1 MAARNQENL
10 SEFSDMFTILIV
22 EDDKA
27 IIEMLSVSL
36 QAKQYNIL
44 KASTGDSVKLL
55 INLSI
60 RFSYSSRLLY
70 IHTGKCIQC
79 IS

>member
-1 MAARNQENL
+1 MNN
-10 SEFSDMFTILIV
+10 DMFTILIV

-44 KASTGDSVKLL
+44 KASTGA
-55 INLSI
+55 
-60 RFSYSSRLLY
+60 
-70 IHTGKCIQC
+70 QA
-79 IS
+79 